1 MDKLRFFMLFL
12 LCPWLIY
19 GQEFKLK
26 SMHEVYIDSIESIY
40 SKTDLNGKP
49 SAIMVLAFSNPIK
62 GIILKG
68 NIIHQVQVND
78 TIMIANVADGTK
90 KVTIQHEEFYPYVIN
105 FKDNGIHIKG
115 GHTYQVMIDSK
126 QDENLSGDTQYLIF
140 KTDEKINLLKVN
152 GIAWD
157 LESTHGWTGYQKLV
171 TLGTYKYEARNDG
184 GDIVRGQVEVRSK
197 NFSTVVRLSFN
208 K

>member
-1 MDKLRFFMLFL
+1 MLFL

-26 SMHEVYIDSIESIY
+26 SMHEDYIDSIESIY

-197 NFSTVVRLSFN
+197 NFSTVVRLSFG